1 MESAEMS
8 AQKPYEILGNTP
20 FSSTS
25 HLNAVT
31 SASLMMEPLSSQLHS
46 SIGAKLSS
54 SLLFVDAGVR
64 DYQSLI
70 AGVQPGTEVHILD
83 STQDEIAQ
91 ITQTLAGRSN
101 ISSLHILSHGSAGG
115 VQLGADWVNI
125 NSLDRHTNQ
134 LQSWASALTDDA
146 DVLLYGCD
154 VAEGKT
160 GQTFVQQLAKL
171 TGADIAASTDIT
183 GNVALGGNWNLEAI
197 TGEIEAP
204 LAFQASV
211 LNSYLG
217 ILFSSSVVIS
227 QVYGAGGNSGATY
240 KNDFIEL
247 FNRGTTSLD
256 LTGWTVQYAS
266 STGTTWSSTT
276 LSGSIA
282 PGSYY
287 LISES
292 GGANGSALP
301 SPDAS
306 GSLNMSS
313 TTGKV
318 ALVNNATVLT
328 GANPAGANV
337 IDLVGYGAAN
347 GFEGNPTGVLSVTT
361 AAIRKSGNIDTDNNL
376 NDFTVNTPRP
386 RNAQSTPVIG
396 LSPTPLSYTENAGSI
411 AIDSTLTLTDADS
424 PNFNGGTLTVDFT
437 SGANSNDVLL
447 IRNDPTGAGQVSAGI
462 DSPGLNFIRVG
473 VQTIGTFTGG
483 TNGTPLVITFNANAT
498 PTNVQALMRNITYS
512 NLSNA
517 SVSGDR
523 TVRFQLTD
531 DTGAIGTASKT
542 ISLTAVNDAPVIAA
556 PGTSVTLFNGTNN
569 TPNSQGFVYQSL
581 PNLPLAAVQ
590 SGNTLNT
597 SGLIQDYVGY
607 ISKPELMP
615 NLDRTTGYSIKF
627 AVQVN
632 AENHSD
638 PGAEKNG
645 DGNADRA
652 GFSVTVLG
660 NDKKGI
666 ELGFWENR
674 IWAQNDGT
682 AEPPTGTLFTQGE
695 GATFDTKTKSVNYE
709 IRVLDNTYRL
719 FADGTQILTGTLRD
733 YSSFVAPAF
742 LPSNPYQTPNFL
754 FLGDNTP
761 TSSANFTLGAV
772 SVTTGSTTPLT
783 AKQDTDFVVSGISL
797 NDVDAGNNIITATLQ
812 ASAGSLRI
820 NSNVSGGVTSI
831 NGNGTS
837 SVVLSGTISQINTT
851 LSNAT
856 GLIYRGNSGFVGSDS
871 IDVTVNDGGFS
882 GIGGNQ
888 TALKTI
894 VLNVQALPTL
904 SINNVSQVEGN
915 SGTKTYTFTVTLSQ
929 ASTEAVTVNYTTI
942 DGSATVAGGDYQA
955 ASGTLTF
962 NGGEVSKTIEIQ
974 VNGDTKFELDET
986 FLIKL
991 SNASNAKITSGAD
1004 IGVGTIV
1011 DDDKSGWTIAKT
1023 ADFDND
1029 GKVDILWRNISTGG
1043 TAIWKMNGTT
1053 FDTSTPL
1060 PVADTNWKIEGVADF
1075 DKNGYLDLLW
1085 RNISTGG
1092 TAIWKMNG
1100 FTVTGSVAL
1109 PTAAKEWRIES
1120 VADFD
1125 KDGFVD
1131 ILWRNTNTG
1140 GNAIWK
1146 MNGTSVATSI
1156 ALSTT
1161 DLHWQ
1166 IQAVADFD
1174 NDGFV
1179 DILWHNTATGG
1190 NAFWKMNGMSVNTS
1204 IALPATPLEWQI
1216 AGVADFDND
1225 GRADILWR
1233 NTSTGGMAIW
1243 KMDGTSAPT
1252 STALSFGDLDWQ
1264 VEDLSDLDGDGFVDI
1279 VWRNYSTGSNALW
1292 KMNGTTVATS
1302 IALRPA

>member
-1 MESAEMS
+1 MNFER
-8 AQKPYEILGNTP
+8 
-20 FSSTS
+20 SSTTGLTS
-25 HLNAVT
+25 TPNTSSDRISRPLLHLPST
-31 SASLMMEPLSSQLHS
+31 PQSAAS
-46 SIGAKLSS
+46 GTT
-54 SLLFVDAGVR
+54 SLLFIDTGVN
-64 DYQSLI
+64 DYQSLL
-70 AGVQPGTEVHILD
+70 AGVQPNTEVRVLD
-83 STQDEIAQ
+83 SNQDAIAQ
-91 ITQTLAGRSN
+91 ITQTLMGRSN
-101 ISSLHILSHGSAGG
+101 ISSLHIVSHAEAGSL
-115 VQLGADWVNI
+115 QLGSDWVDLQD
-125 NSLDRHTNQ
+125 LDRDSTQ
-134 LQSWASALTDDA
+134 IRSWASALTEDA
-146 DVLLYGCD
+146 DILLYGCN
-154 VAEGKT
+154 VAAGKI

-171 TGADIAASTDIT
+171 TSADVAASTDIT
-183 GNVALGGNWNLEAI
+183 GNAALGGNWSLEAT

-204 LAFQASV
+204 LAFQAAV

-217 ILFSSSVVIS
+217 ILPSSSVVIS

-247 FNRGTTSLD
+247 FNRGTTAVD
-256 LTGWTVQYAS
+256 LTGWTVQYAAS
-266 STGTTWSSTT
+266 MGTAWSSTV
-276 LSGSIA
+276 LSGSIS

-287 LISES
+287 LISQISE
-292 GGANGSALP
+292 GANGSALP

-306 GSLNMSS
+306 GSLAMSS

-318 ALVNNATVLT
+318 ALVNNTTSLI
-328 GANPAGANV
+328 GANPTGASV
-337 IDLVGYGAAN
+337 VDLVGYGAAN
-347 GFEGNPTGVLSVTT
+347 GSEGSPTGALSNTT

-386 RNAQSTPVIG
+386 RNAKSTPAIG
-396 LSPTPLSYTENAGSI
+396 LSATPLSYSENAGSI
-411 AIDSTLTLTDADS
+411 AINSTLTLTDADS

-437 SGANSNDVLL
+437 SGANSNDILL
-447 IRNDPTGAGQVSAGI
+447 IRNDPAGAGQVSAGV
-462 DSPGLNFIRVG
+462 DSPGRNSLRVG
-473 VQTIGTFTGG
+473 VQTIGAFTGG

-512 NLSNA
+512 NLSDA
-517 SVSGDR
+517 PVAGDR
-523 TVRFQLTD
+523 TVRFRLID

-542 ISLTAVNDAPVIAA
+542 VSLTAVNDAPVIAA
-556 PGTSVTLFNGTNN
+556 PGASITLFNGTNN
-569 TPNSQGFVYQSL
+569 TPNSQGFVYQTL

-607 ISKPELMP
+607 IAKPELMP
-615 NLDRTTGYSIKF
+615 NLDRTTGYSLKF

-695 GATFDTKTKSVNYE
+695 GANLDTKTKSVNYE

-772 SVTTGSTTPLT
+772 SVTTGSTTSLT
-783 AKQDTDFVVSGISL
+783 AQQDTDFVVPGISL

-812 ASAGSLRI
+812 AFAGSLKV
-820 NSNVSGGVTSI
+820 NSNVSGGVTSVS
-831 NGNGTS
+831 GNGTS

-851 LSNAT
+851 LSNVT
-856 GLIYRGNSGFVGSDS
+856 GLIYRGNSGFVGNDS

-882 GIGGNQ
+882 GAGGSK

-915 SGTKTYTFTVTLSQ
+915 SGTKTYAFTVNLSQ
-929 ASTEAVTVNYTTI
+929 ASQETVTVNYGTI
-942 DGSATVAGGDYQA
+942 DGSAKISNNDYLA
-955 ASGTLTF
+955 ASDILTF
-962 NGGEVSKTIEIQ
+962 NAGEVSKTIEIQ
-974 VNGDTKFELDET
+974 VNGDTNFELDET
-986 FLIKL
+986 FLVKL
-991 SNASNAKITSGAD
+991 SNASNARIIAGAD
-1004 IGVGTIV
+1004 TGIGTVV
-1011 DDDKSGWTIAKT
+1011 DDDKSGWTIAET
-1023 ADFDND
+1023 ADFDKD
-1029 GKVDILWRNISTGG
+1029 GKVDVLWRNISTGG

-1053 FDTSTPL
+1053 FETSIPL
-1060 PVADTNWKIEGVADF
+1060 AVADPNWRIESVADF

-1085 RNISTGG
+1085 RNTSTGT
-1092 TAIWKMNG
+1092 TAIWTMNG

-1109 PTAAKEWRIES
+1109 PAAPIDWSIEG

-1125 KDGFVD
+1125 RDGFVD
-1131 ILWRNTNTG
+1131 ILWHNTNTG

-1156 ALSTT
+1156 ALSATT
-1161 DLHWQ
+1161 LSWQ
-1166 IQAVADFD
+1166 IKGIADFD

-1179 DILWHNTATGG
+1179 DILWHNNATGG
-1190 NAFWKMNGMSVNTS
+1190 NAFWKMNGMSVSTS
-1204 IALPATPLEWQI
+1204 VALSATPAEWQI

-1225 GRADILWR
+1225 GFTDILWR
-1233 NTSTGGMAIW
+1233 NSSTGGTAIW
-1243 KMDGTSAPT
+1243 KMNGTSAPT
-1252 STALSFGDLDWQ
+1252 STALSFADLDWQ

-1279 VWRNYSTGSNALW
+1279 VWRNYSTGGNALW
-1292 KMNGTTVATS
+1292 KMNGTTVTTS
-1302 IALRPA
+1302 IALRAA